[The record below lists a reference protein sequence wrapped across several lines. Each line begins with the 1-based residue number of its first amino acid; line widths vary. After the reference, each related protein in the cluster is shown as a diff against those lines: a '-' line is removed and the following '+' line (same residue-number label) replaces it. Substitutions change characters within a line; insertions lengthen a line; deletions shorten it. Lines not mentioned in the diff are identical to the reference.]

1 MGSIQS
7 DTGSVFCHI
16 SAIPTGTATS
26 AAACWSRSAREG
38 GYTTRGRDLGRR
50 ANVSP
55 SRHGRLRAA
64 LEGKGGVN
72 EH

>member
-1 MGSIQS
+1 MRSIQS

-16 SAIPTGTATS
+16 SAIPPPGTAR
-26 AAACWSRSAREG
+26 ALQRARRAVHVG
-38 GYTTRGRDLGRR
+38 DTTRGRDLGRR

-55 SRHGRLRAA
+55 LRYGRLRAV

-72 EH
+72 DS